1 MFFACV
7 FCRYAM
13 HLANQLRAAC
23 ARRRRPHAPL
33 PLPPGTD
40 SINLPRMATPT
51 ATGVQ
56 TVDAAASPAWT

>member
-1 MFFACV
+1 MVFFACV

-13 HLANQLRAAC
+13 DLANQLRAAC
-23 ARRRRPHAPL
+23 ARAVADLMH

-40 SINLPRMATPT
+40 SINLPRIATPT

-56 TVDAAASPAWT
+56 SVDAAASPAWS